1 MLAPKELDPRFKQWN
16 RSWGAPFGNAPR
28 PKKDGTPPVRE
39 PGDEFDQKG
48 IFGFQ
53 GNNDTRRFEY
63 PWAYHAVDIRRGM
76 NVLEVGGGMSG
87 FQFVLA
93 KSGAKVVNVDPG
105 MDDIGGHV
113 TKDFIA
119 RANAKLGTNVTLL
132 KEYIANASLQDGTF
146 DVAYSVSVIEHIPVS
161 HIDESM
167 ARIGRLLAAGGRLVM
182 TVDLFLDLQPFSRKL
197 ENRFGTNMSIRRL
210 VEASGLQLE
219 LGDPHQ
225 LYGFDEFDP
234 QRVMEKLPDL
244 LIGTGYPTLVQ
255 CAVLRKPS

>member
-1 MLAPKELDPRFKQWN
+1 MLALKDLESRFKQWN
-16 RSWGAPFGNAPR
+16 KLWGAPFGNAAK
-28 PKKDGTPPVRE
+28 PKKDALPLIQGS
-39 PGDEFDQKG
+39 GDEFDQKG

-63 PWAYHAVDIRRGM
+63 PWAFHAADIRRGM
-76 NVLEVGGGMSG
+76 KVLEVGGGMSG

-93 KSGAKVVNVDPG
+93 KSGANVVNVDPG

-119 RANAKLGTNVTLL
+119 RANAKLGTDVTLL
-132 KEYIANASLQDGTF
+132 KEYIADTMLQNGTF

-161 HIDESM
+161 QIDESM
-167 ARIGRLLAAGGRLVM
+167 KRIGQLLAPGGRLIM
-182 TVDLFLDLQPFSRKL
+182 TVDLFLDLLPFSRKQ

-210 VEASGLQLE
+210 VEAAGLE
-219 LGDPHQ
+219 LETGDRHE
-225 LYGFDEFDP
+225 LYGFEQFDP
-234 QRVMEKLPDL
+234 QRVMERLPEL

-255 CAVLRKPS
+255 CAVLRKPL